1 MYMPSWDIRIGIASL
16 IMAFAGVGIAILWPS
31 KRWLGWL
38 CLFSATALGIYWGC
52 LEFLGRFL
60 AWLGGPHGPRF
71 YMFVGGIWTILGL
84 IVINALVVATK
95 HHSAKVKAPPKG
107 FLDYKNDAEVAMSAL
122 PSLTNKLSAV
132 MQAVGKSFDR
142 HQMIQT
148 AGSTSNQLRVI
159 SQVASQ
165 LDRQSARAERICVTF
180 VKTGN
185 LLSDGLRGW
194 SSWLKE
200 TSPDKSALGAQFDET
215 LRTFIGTLDT
225 SNKQLREYIKT
236 MQNVKGVAS
245 TMDTALDRHIR
256 ALQVV
261 LDTNINIH
269 NACSQTLSVLDGL
282 PGQAA
287 SVLPAG

>member
-1 MYMPSWDIRIGIASL
+1 
-16 IMAFAGVGIAILWPS
+16 MA
-31 KRWLGWL
+31 
-38 CLFSATALGIYWGC
+38 
-52 LEFLGRFL
+52 
-60 AWLGGPHGPRF
+60 
-71 YMFVGGIWTILGL
+71 
-84 IVINALVVATK
+84 
-95 HHSAKVKAPPKG
+95 
-107 FLDYKNDAEVAMSAL
+107 
-122 PSLTNKLSAV
+122 
-132 MQAVGKSFDR
+132 
-142 HQMIQT
+142 
-148 AGSTSNQLRVI
+148 
-159 SQVASQ
+159 
-165 LDRQSARAERICVTF
+165 
-180 VKTGN
+180 
-185 LLSDGLRGW
+185 
-194 SSWLKE
+194 KE